1 MLGLSNISNR
11 RTEQAMEEKEQKP
24 ADGDA
29 VPFRIR
35 DCALIPLATGLKAQ
49 NLKELRNLLLEADA
63 GCIYYAFWGGLL
75 KPGFE
80 NPEYANDFASWAHA
94 ALHDDVLA
102 ERLGVIDPTEFD
114 DLESLRRELV
124 DVIEEHLDGIEVIA
138 WTRRDQQFNFITSQ
152 IVVFDAQRELTE
164 PRELAEVVREM
175 SSSSIFYHFIDARRR
190 TDKSMG
196 DFRAW
201 LGGFGDRYQDLRQQL
216 AEVDPYFSTL
226 VELRHRLASLF
237 EGYFTGD
244 RH

>member
-1 MLGLSNISNR
+1 MGKNEN
-11 RTEQAMEEKEQKP
+11 KP
-24 ADGDA
+24 GNGVA

-35 DCALIPLATGLKAQ
+35 DCALIPLATGQKAQ
-49 NLKELRNLLLEADA
+49 NLKELHHLLQEADA

-80 NPEYANDFASWAHA
+80 NPEYANDFAAWAHR

-102 ERLGVIDPTEFD
+102 EKLGVIDPTEFD
-114 DLESLRRELV
+114 DLESLRRELL
-124 DVIEEHLDGIEVIA
+124 DVIEEHLDTIEIIT

-152 IVVFDAQRELTE
+152 IVVFDAQREITE
-164 PRELAEVVREM
+164 PRQLAEVVGGM

-190 TDKSMG
+190 SEEAND
-196 DFRAW
+196 DFGSW
-201 LGGFGDRYQDLRQQL
+201 LSGFGDQYWDLQRLL

-226 VELRHRLASLF
+226 VELRDQLATLF
-237 EGYFTGD
+237 ENYFTAN

>member
-1 MLGLSNISNR
+1 MVNS
-11 RTEQAMEEKEQKP
+11 EDKP
-24 ADGDA
+24 ANGDG

-35 DCALIPLATGLKAQ
+35 DCALIPLATGQKAQ
-49 NLKELRNLLLEADA
+49 NLKELRNLLREADA

-80 NPEYANDFASWAHA
+80 NPEYANDFAAWAHA

-102 ERLGVIDPTEFD
+102 ERLGVIDPTEVN

-124 DVIEEHLDGIEVIA
+124 DVIEEHLDAIEVIA

-152 IVVFDAQRELTE
+152 IVVFDTQRELTE
-164 PRELAEVVREM
+164 PQELAATVREM

-190 TDKSMG
+190 TEGSKD

-201 LGGFGDRYQDLRQQL
+201 LDGFGEHYRDLQEQL
-216 AEVDPYFSTL
+216 AEVDPWFSTL
-226 VELRHRLASLF
+226 VELRQQLASLF
-237 EGYFTGD
+237 EGYFIMTTD
-244 RH
+244 